1 MERVW
6 PEVQDLGALRE
17 RAQALGVE
25 GAEAMDKDELTRAVG
40 AAQRQTEQITDSSL
54 PS

>member
-6 PEVQDLGALRE
+6 PEVQDMGALRE

-25 GAEAMDKDELTRAVG
+25 GAEAMGKDELTRALS
-40 AAQRQTEQITDSSL
+40 AAQRQAEEITDSSS
-54 PS
+54 P